1 MAYLN
6 INKPMTSKFRLITKT
21 TFITISLLFICI
33 FHAKAEQPARN
44 YVSYGSHGA
53 VSCGNPLAA
62 NAAINILKNGGN
74 AVDAAVAAGFTLGVV
89 DFTNSGLGGEG
100 FALICNSDGKA
111 IAIDGSTK
119 RPVGQVKNQYDC
131 PISLPA
137 IPEMLLKMQRLYGKI
152 PLSTII
158 SPAIELSNNGFEV
171 SEYIA
176 GIISNRLHNIK
187 DMAARELLAPN
198 GIPLKAN
205 QLLKQPKL
213 AQTLRTLAKDNGV
226 SFYYGEQ
233 ADKTLADMRSKGA
246 FYTKYDFMNYR
257 SKLCKPISLAL
268 NDKVILGNPF
278 PSCSPV
284 TIKLTEE
291 LVLQNISAFPKTE
304 AEYLKIAGIYRKHL
318 NRKYYDSAR
327 FINNS
332 QSYLSEAFEE
342 YASEASD
349 ANDSNTTHLCVWDK
363 DNLVVSM
370 TLTLGNHFGSGQ
382 LAPGGFFYANNLRTY
397 SSKIVSYPK
406 FYPKDAGSITSKS
419 PIIVTKDN
427 KPWLAIGGA
436 GADRIITNTATVLA
450 NVLRG
455 YDISECLQYPR
466 IFMDY
471 YLDLYIEGSPEQK
484 SRIEID
490 IKKAKAV
497 YKPYLDDYFGLLS
510 AIQKENNILKAV
522 GDKRRDGSCESY

>member
-1 MAYLN
+1 MTYSKISKPM
-6 INKPMTSKFRLITKT
+6 INKSKSIAKT
-21 TFITISLLFICI
+21 TFITISLFFICI
-33 FHAKAEQPARN
+33 FHANAEQPARN

-53 VSCGNPLAA
+53 VSSGNPLAA

-137 IPEMLLKMQRLYGKI
+137 IPEMLLKMKRLYGKL
-152 PLSTII
+152 PLSTVI
-158 SPAIELSNNGFEV
+158 SPAIELSDNGFEV

-187 DMAARELLAPN
+187 DQAARDLLAPN

-213 AQTLRTLAKDNGV
+213 ALTLKTLAKDNGV
-226 SFYYGEQ
+226 SFYFGEQ
-233 ADKTLADMRSKGA
+233 ADKTLEDMKSKGA
-246 FYTKYDFMNYR
+246 FYTKYDFMHYR
-257 SKLCKPISLAL
+257 SKLCKPVAL
-268 NDKVILGNPF
+268 TFNDKIIYGNPF

-284 TIKLTEE
+284 TIKLAEE
-291 LVLQNISAFPKTE
+291 LVTQDAPAFPN
-304 AEYLKIAGIYRKHL
+304 AEDELLKIANIYRKHL

-332 QSYLSEAFEE
+332 QSYMSEDFGEYANEAF
-342 YASEASD
+342 D
-349 ANDSNTTHLCVWDK
+349 ANDTNTTHLCVWDK

-397 SSKIVSYPK
+397 SNKIVSYPK
-406 FYPKDAGSITSKS
+406 FYPNDAGSITSKS

-471 YLDLYIEGSPEQK
+471 YLDLYIEGNPEQRN
-484 SRIEID
+484 RIEID
-490 IKKAKAV
+490 SKKARTV
-497 YKPYLDDYFGLLS
+497 YKPYLDDYFGLVS

-522 GDKRRDGSCESY
+522 GDKHRDGSCSAY